1 MEQIWSQTFWFVYRI
16 LKILLAS
23 TLCTRCIGKSRYNSS
38 KSSTFQQ
45 DGRPWHIAYG
55 DGTTSSGICGGDDV
69 TIGGL
74 KIKNQTIELATKIS
88 AGFIT
93 DPTDGLLGLGF
104 DKIVSV
110 RGVKT
115 PMDNMISQGLISKP
129 VFSVFLGKDGKGGGG
144 EYLFGGIDDSKFKGT
159 LATVPVDSSRGF
171 WTVTVDS
178 GSVGDAT
185 IGNFSGIVDTGSTLL
200 MLPNLQA
207 AQVAKALNATDNRD
221 GTYII
226 SCNVADLKDLKLR
239 IGGNDY
245 VVPAAD
251 LIYQKRRDNKCMAA
265 FAYSGSSV
273 GILGDVFL
281 KNNYVV
287 FQQQDPPSVQIAAI

>member
-1 MEQIWSQTFWFVYRI
+1 M
-16 LKILLAS
+16 AS
-23 TLCTRCIGKSRYNSS
+23 
-38 KSSTFQQ
+38 
-45 DGRPWHIAYG
+45 
-55 DGTTSSGICGGDDV
+55 
-69 TIGGL
+69 
-74 KIKNQTIELATKIS
+74 KIS

-104 DKIVSV
+104 DKLITV

-129 VFSVFLGKDGKGGGG
+129 IFSVFLGKDGKGGGG

-178 GSVGDAT
+178 GSVGDT
-185 IGNFSGIVDTGSTLL
+185 IISNFSGIIDTGSTLL
-200 MLPNLQA
+200 MLPDLQA
-207 AQVAKALNATDNRD
+207 DQAAKALNASDNGD
-221 GTYII
+221 GTYTI
-226 SCNVADLKDLKLR
+226 SCNAADLKDLKLR

-251 LIYQKRRDNKCMAA
+251 LIFQKTRNNKCMAA
-265 FAYSGSSV
+265 FAYSGSRV
-273 GILGDVFL
+273 GILGDVFI
-281 KNNYVV
+281 KNNYIV

>member
-1 MEQIWSQTFWFVYRI
+1 MYHISEIP
-16 LKILLAS
+16 LAS
-23 TLCTRCIGKSRYNSS
+23 TLCNRCIGKSRYNSS
-38 KSSTFQQ
+38 KSSTFKQ

-74 KIKNQTIELATKIS
+74 TIKNQTIELATRIS

-104 DKIVSV
+104 DKLVTV

-129 VFSVFLGKDGKGGGG
+129 IFSVFLGKDGKGYGG
-144 EYLFGGIDDSKFKGT
+144 EYLFGGIDHSKFKGT

-171 WTVTVDS
+171 WTIAVDS
-178 GSVGDAT
+178 GSVGEAN
-185 IGNFSGIVDTGSTLL
+185 IGSFSGIVDTGSTLL

-207 AQVAKALNATDNRD
+207 AKVAKALKATDNRD
-221 GTYII
+221 GTYTI
-226 SCNVADLKDLKLR
+226 SCKASDLKDLKFR

-245 VVPAAD
+245 IVPAAD
-251 LIYQKRRDNKCMAA
+251 LIYEKTRNNKCLAA

-273 GILGDVFL
+273 GILGDVFI
-281 KNNYVV
+281 KNNYIV